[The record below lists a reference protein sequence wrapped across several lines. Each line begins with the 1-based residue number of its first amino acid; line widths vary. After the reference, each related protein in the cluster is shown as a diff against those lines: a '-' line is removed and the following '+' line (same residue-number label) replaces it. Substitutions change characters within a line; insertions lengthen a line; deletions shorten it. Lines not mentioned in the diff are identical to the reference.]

1 MIDDDF
7 IPGVDQENSAQEA
20 PSGALPHDTEKPAQD
35 QVLDALPKEDVTEIL
50 RATHR
55 FGVRDDDPLW
65 VAILTLLHVDT
76 LVKTAQ
82 ETASQVEQATAKV
95 GPSIYDN
102 AVKVSNDLKGVINN
116 DIRKNA
122 ADVGRATANAIMITI
137 NKGAEK
143 IQEVAADLDRIAK
156 EKGDTFAASWRAQA
170 ARAGEEQAKAAV
182 QKAIAVRW
190 GVVITTIALSIVVGV
205 MLATGFIDLSGHL
218 LPWRWA
224 LVTNPQG
231 ISECGLT
238 SAYPRNPMCWVRS
251 Y

>member
-1 MIDDDF
+1 MNDIDDDMPQ
-7 IPGVDQENSAQEA
+7 IHQDEEA
-20 PSGALPHDTEKPAQD
+20 PTGALPSNQDTEPTPQD
-35 QVLDALPKEDVTEIL
+35 QVLTALPKDDVTEIL

-65 VAILTLLHVDT
+65 IAILTLLHVDT

-170 ARAGEEQAKAAV
+170 ARAGEEQAKAAL
-182 QKAIAVRW
+182 QKAIAIRW
-190 GVVITTIALSIVVGV
+190 GVVVGTILLSMICGASLTYGALDISHHILPWADHLLSINNRPDCGYFRGIPGRVCGV
-205 MLATGFIDLSGHL
+205 
-218 LPWRWA
+218 
-224 LVTNPQG
+224 N
-231 ISECGLT
+231 
-238 SAYPRNPMCWVRS
+238 
-251 Y
+251 